1 MTSAKVA
8 DRYFRYNATVGP
20 ATLST
25 LLTAH
30 CGRRDPPRTRQ
41 SLLILAAFRPWGGS
55 QGERHTS
62 GRRPIVR
69 GPARPG
75 RPPTLASTCLTR
87 ARLLPSGRFPD
98 GPLALACKPARGQPV
113 AVPNPA
119 APRVHR
125 R

>member
-55 QGERHTS
+55 QGERHTR

-69 GPARPG
+69 GPARL
-75 RPPTLASTCLTR
+75 RSEEHTSELQSRSDLVC
-87 ARLLPSGRFPD
+87 RLL
-98 GPLALACKPARGQPV
+98 LEKK
-113 AVPNPA
+113 
-119 APRVHR
+119 
-125 R
+125 